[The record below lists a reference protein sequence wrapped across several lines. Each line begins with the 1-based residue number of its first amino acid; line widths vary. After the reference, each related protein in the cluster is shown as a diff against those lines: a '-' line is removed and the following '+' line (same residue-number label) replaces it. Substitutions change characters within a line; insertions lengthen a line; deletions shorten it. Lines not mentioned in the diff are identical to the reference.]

1 MNTLT
6 KIPGLA
12 GMRRIL
18 WGAGV
23 AGALVLAGCATTTGG
38 EQSKAQKPEEAVTQ
52 RSNEF
57 WKVRMAGDV
66 GQAYA
71 FTTPGYRAVNSLEK
85 YRLNHG
91 AVPSLS
97 GGSIAWVKCDD
108 KRCEVRKN
116 FTTSSPVM
124 GNAQIP
130 ISISEIWT
138 QEDGQWWLFLE

>member
-6 KIPGLA
+6 KISTLA
-12 GMRRIL
+12 GARWL
-18 WGAGV
+18 FWGAGL
-23 AGALVLAGCATTTGG
+23 AGALVLAGCAATTRG
-38 EQSKAQKPEEAVTQ
+38 EQSQVQNPEEVVTQ
-52 RSNEF
+52 RSNDF

-66 GQAYA
+66 AKAYA
-71 FTTPGYRAVNSLEK
+71 FTTPGYRAVNSQEK
-85 YRLNHG
+85 YRLIHG

-97 GGSIAWVKCDD
+97 GGSIAWVKCED